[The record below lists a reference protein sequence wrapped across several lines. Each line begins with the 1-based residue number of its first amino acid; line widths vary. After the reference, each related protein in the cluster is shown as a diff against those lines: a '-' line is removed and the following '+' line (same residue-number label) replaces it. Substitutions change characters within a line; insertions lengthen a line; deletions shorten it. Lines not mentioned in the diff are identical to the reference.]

1 MLTVASSSQIRK
13 LQSRFFVRNAF
24 RDSSRAR
31 WSLHQNK
38 LGTFKKCSTRWDWH
52 GIKTHLFI
60 VTSFSAKL
68 TTIWAHLDDIHYIIV
83 PWDSRHLRFQ
93 WKSPWPSQRT
103 KPQVKL
109 SMWGFH
115 WWLWGAK
122 GQENTEKDGWNWLNM
137 VEPYEKCI
145 AVILVTSRLLPFLSS
160 NDFCVSCLC
169 RGQLGLIDLQMIRWV
184 WPSQMIRWAFTKT
197 ERVGTFPGTLP

>member
-1 MLTVASSSQIRK
+1 MKPSPKHTWHIEHVQ
-13 LQSRFFVRNAF
+13 
-24 RDSSRAR
+24 
-31 WSLHQNK
+31 
-38 LGTFKKCSTRWDWH
+38 TRWDWH

-103 KPQVKL
+103 KPQLKQNKA
-109 SMWGFH
+109 MWGFFTD
-115 WWLWGAK
+115 GCEVCT
-122 GQENTEKDGWNWLNM
+122 GQENTPKRWLKLVFYM
-137 VEPYEKCI
+137 VESLWKMQQ
-145 AVILVTSRLLPFLSS
+145 AVILVTSRLLPFLSP
-160 NDFCVSCLC
+160 NNFCVSRLC

-184 WPSQMIRWAFTKT
+184 WPSQMINGVLQKRK
-197 ERVGTFPGTLP
+197 E